1 MRFPLARAVSFE
13 VVYPKAMDSPVEKL
27 ECGVLP
33 GSLAAQWHRMDL
45 GIQRV
50 RDTVNS
56 PLPYDCPSAVADTLD
71 ALYDLWETWSG
82 GQPKLSLLAQNALAE
97 GNVSGETAAALVFA
111 RGDKTHK
118 HIMFGELTDTFSDTF
133 HDHYGCWRWQP
144 YPSQEYAPR
153 NKWYATRVSGHEALT
168 PLVDAVTWLREQPE
182 LV

>member
-1 MRFPLARAVSFE
+1 
-13 VVYPKAMDSPVEKL
+13 MDFPVEKL
-27 ECGVLP
+27 DRGVLAV
-33 GSLAAQWHRMDL
+33 SLAAQQHRLDL

-50 RDTVNS
+50 RDSVNS

-82 GQPKLSLLAQNALAE
+82 GGSKLSFRAQNARVE

-111 RGDKTHK
+111 RGDKTHM
-118 HIMFGELTDTFSDTF
+118 HIIFGELTDTFSDTF
-133 HDHYGCWRWQP
+133 RDHYGCWRWQP
-144 YPSQEYAPR
+144 HPSQEYAPR